1 MHSTLFVSI
10 FVCKIFVVLF
20 MFLVNLKLEIFV
32 IRLFFCFVYFFL
44 FYRPLKI
51 NFKSSLN
58 FNLFCVFLLV
68 IFWYIVCTRLLIQF
82 KMFKFITFFSFSD
95 KCLKASSLFWYNCC
109 YYFFYEFFLLFN
121 LIVLTLKMH

>member
-10 FVCKIFVVLF
+10 FVCNIFVVLF

-51 NFKSSLN
+51 NFESSLN

-95 KCLKASSLFWYNCC
+95 KCLKASSLFWYNC
-109 YYFFYEFFLLFN
+109 YYFFMSFLLFN